1 MKISDFKRLVANIPD
16 EFDDFT
22 VVMSSDPEGNSFEEM
37 TDIDLHLIS
46 GKSGIY
52 YDPHSNEI
60 NCYNEDDYDDHD
72 EFFEHINDYEQLEPC
87 VVLWP

>member
-1 MKISDFKRLVANIPD
+1 MNIKDFKRLVANIPTEFD
-16 EFDDFT
+16 EFV

-46 GKSGIY
+46 GKGGTY

-60 NCYNEDDYDDHD
+60 IRFNMEDYDDHD
-72 EFFEHINDYEQLEPC
+72 EFFQHIKNYEQLEPC